1 MNKGARNMDER
12 ELIEQMGRNQTA
24 MHRIDVLFLI
34 SGILCVIINGFIA
47 FCDALLLPAHLGN
60 FTEFSFFSLIES
72 LIAIGSVPL
81 SVLSSCKKEGWTV
94 AALAAFLVRVL
105 LIMFIYQ
112 SFMAGMPML
121 ILFALPQYLCL
132 RKYPKL
138 NFLKGQFGYPGFN
151 AEIYMHRPNRRTSGE
166 EFAARM
172 KRAKTDPES
181 TRMDDIKPPPTQGDY
196 EDIFTRHTKKPL

>member
-1 MNKGARNMDER
+1 MDER

-60 FTEFSFFSLIES
+60 FTEYSFFSLIES

-105 LIMFIYQ
+105 LLMFIYQ

>member
-1 MNKGARNMDER
+1 MDER
-12 ELIEQMGRNQTA
+12 DIIERMSRNQIA
-24 MHRIDVLFLI
+24 MHRIDVLFLV
-34 SGILCVIINGFIA
+34 SGILCVIINGFVA
-47 FCDALLLPAHLGN
+47 FCEALLLPAHLGN
-60 FTEFSFFSLIES
+60 FNEFSFFSLIES

-94 AALAAFLVRVL
+94 AALAAFLARVIL
-105 LIMFIYQ
+105 LMIIYQ

-121 ILFALPQYLCL
+121 LLFALPQYLCL

-138 NFLKGQFGYPGFN
+138 DYLKGQFGYPGFN

-172 KRAKTDPES
+172 KRAKIDPDS
-181 TRMDDIKPPPTQGDY
+181 TRMDDIKPPPMQGDY
-196 EDIFTRHTKKPL
+196 EDIFTTHRKKPL

>member
-1 MNKGARNMDER
+1 MDER

-60 FTEFSFFSLIES
+60 FTEYSFFSLIES

-105 LIMFIYQ
+105 LIMYIYQ

-172 KRAKTDPES
+172 KRAKTNPES

>member
-1 MNKGARNMDER
+1 MDER

>member
-1 MNKGARNMDER
+1 MDER
-12 ELIEQMGRNQTA
+12 DIIERMSRNQIA
-24 MHRIDVLFLI
+24 MHRIDVLFLV
-34 SGILCVIINGFIA
+34 SGILCVIINGFVA
-47 FCDALLLPAHLGN
+47 FCEALLLPAHLGN

-81 SVLSSCKKEGWTV
+81 SVLSSCKKEGWTA
-94 AALAAFLVRVL
+94 AALAAFLARVI
-105 LIMFIYQ
+105 LIMIIYQ
-112 SFMAGMPML
+112 SFMAGMPIL
-121 ILFALPQYLCL
+121 LLFALPQYLCL

-138 NFLKGQFGYPGFN
+138 DYLKGQFGYPGFN

-172 KRAKTDPES
+172 KRAKTDPDS

-196 EDIFTRHTKKPL
+196 EDIFTTHRKKPL